1 MLSVMAIQDVASAK
15 RKASFDGS
23 NGGELERE
31 HDLKRIR
38 LDVDSDVTGD
48 HLEVSLG
55 LKSAMNTAPPSF
67 KELRI
72 VPGKSFNLFGIKSLP
87 VSTRSLH
94 PDDETAIELWLGENL
109 QYHAAELDKSV
120 TIGDLLAVTKD
131 TPVGAIVLNDVKVVY
146 QVSWADD
153 RKLVC

>member
-1 MLSVMAIQDVASAK
+1 MLSVMAIQDIASAK
-15 RKASFDGS
+15 RKASFDDS
-23 NGGELERE
+23 NDGELERE

-38 LDVDSDVTGD
+38 LDVDPDVTD
-48 HLEVSLG
+48 DRLEVSLDPT
-55 LKSAMNTAPPSF
+55 SAITPAPPSL
-67 KELRI
+67 KGLRI
-72 VPGKSFNLFGIKSLP
+72 VPGKSFNLFGIESLP

-94 PDDETAIELWLGENL
+94 PDDETAIEVWLGENL

-131 TPVGAIVLNDVKVVY
+131 TPVGAIVLNDAKVVY

-153 RKLVC
+153 RKLVR